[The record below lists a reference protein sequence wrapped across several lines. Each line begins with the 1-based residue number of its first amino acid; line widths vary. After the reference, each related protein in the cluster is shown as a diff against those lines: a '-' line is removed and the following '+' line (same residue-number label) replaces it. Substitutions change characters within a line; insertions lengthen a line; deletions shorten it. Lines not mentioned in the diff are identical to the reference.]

1 MNSIQQYLAKRDR
14 LVSDYRGG
22 NTEFRLAKS
31 GMTNLFRYG
40 GNARRETA
48 GLKVDDF
55 NLVLGVNPE
64 QASVDVEGMAT
75 IEAVLTATLKHGL
88 LPKVSPELK
97 HITVGGAIVG
107 IGIESSCFLHGFFH
121 EGVAQAEVLLP
132 NGDIVVC
139 TADNE
144 YADLFHALPNSF
156 GTLGYVL
163 RATLKLMPAKAYT
176 LLTNS
181 IYSDVDHYLAAFDEY
196 IDNPEGVF
204 LEGMF
209 FSRDELYL
217 IHGEFRDSATSP
229 ISIYRGA
236 PFYKKIRKAG
246 QFEMRTDD
254 YIFRFDPDWFWNV
267 PDRGIIELFRQWGPK
282 SLRNSK
288 FYTRYTR
295 VKRALL
301 KLAGI
306 SNANQ
311 EELIQDW
318 VVPWNRAA
326 EFIEFIFDNI
336 DIQGQPWVALP
347 IVPKI
352 AATLYPLKTGQRYM
366 NIGCYCFVDKPSLEQ
381 DYYYTRVLDQLCF
394 DMGGI
399 KMLYSSTFLTQQAFG
414 EVYNGVR
421 YQEIK
426 QKYDPQARALTL
438 YQKAAAKA

>member
-1 MNSIQQYLAKRDR
+1 
-14 LVSDYRGG
+14 
-22 NTEFRLAKS
+22 
-31 GMTNLFRYG
+31 
-40 GNARRETA
+40 
-48 GLKVDDF
+48 
-55 NLVLGVNPE
+55 
-64 QASVDVEGMAT
+64 
-75 IEAVLTATLKHGL
+75 
-88 LPKVSPELK
+88 
-97 HITVGGAIVG
+97 
-107 IGIESSCFLHGFFH
+107 FFH

-132 NGDIVVC
+132 NGELVVC
-139 TADNE
+139 AADNE

-209 FSRDELYL
+209 FSREELYL

-352 AATLYPLKTGQRYM
+352 AATLYPLKTGQRYV